1 MEAKGASEE
10 TAEGDTLGPLL
21 GTLVPTAGIAACIGK
36 PRSISGLLRQERLPL
51 QEGPL
56 SGSVAHF
63 ARRVAEVLA
72 DILGSSK
79 TVATPIEACG
89 LPGLLAPCAATANLM
104 ATSRTGIPGPCR
116 LISGAL
122 GCIAFSGEQR
132 RRLRWPEQLP
142 LSNLEETVFAKG
154 SSTRPLIAP
163 WALLRN
169 AIGAT
174 GSSVGNRMAVHIVE
188 VILQSTLALHFVRGF
203 VGGSWHGDL

>member
-1 MEAKGASEE
+1 MQLDSLIVSTSCSFCCHCEP
-10 TAEGDTLGPLL
+10 DV
-21 GTLVPTAGIAACIGK
+21 LVLSTRHTMHTQPAFHDFDPT
-36 PRSISGLLRQERLPL
+36 
-51 QEGPL
+51 
-56 SGSVAHF
+56 
-63 ARRVAEVLA
+63 
-72 DILGSSK
+72 D
-79 TVATPIEACG
+79 
-89 LPGLLAPCAATANLM
+89 CAQ
-104 ATSRTGIPGPCR
+104 
-116 LISGAL
+116 AL

-154 SSTRPLIAP
+154 SSTQPLIAP